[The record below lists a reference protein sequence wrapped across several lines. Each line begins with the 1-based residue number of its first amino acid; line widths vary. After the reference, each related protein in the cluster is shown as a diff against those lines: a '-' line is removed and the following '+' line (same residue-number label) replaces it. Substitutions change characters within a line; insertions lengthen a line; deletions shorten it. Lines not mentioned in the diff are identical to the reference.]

1 MQEKT
6 RDRIIYLT
14 LALGVVFL
22 RVFYISRV
30 RGPFVWTDEL
40 GYWGHAANL
49 TGNSW
54 AGVMNGMPWYA
65 FGYSLFLAPIFFLTN
80 DIVLMG
86 RLAVL
91 LNAAFSVAS
100 FFLAVQVVRRL
111 VDTKKAIVIGLT
123 AFAATSF
130 SAAIFQSYITWGETL
145 LTLLAWLLLYSLLRL
160 EEEPSFGKSLIAGL
174 LTGYAYMVHNR
185 MLAVVG
191 AVFLTL
197 IVLLILKKLQVR
209 HLAGFLLTFAAAF
222 LAYTLL
228 KRGLRSLILEDA
240 ALREFG
246 VETAIGK
253 ANTLAG
259 QVKKIGNLFTAAGFL
274 HFMSNFAG
282 QIWHFLSSAYLLTG
296 FGVILCIGRLS
307 AILRKQEEGVVSLW
321 LLPLFMIGATMAM
334 TALFFEEKA
343 VGSGSVRI
351 DTFFYGR
358 YNDVLIPFFVAA
370 GLCFLARLIWE
381 EKRQR
386 ISLIVCG
393 CVYLAASACV
403 YAQVGSIEN
412 FYLNTVSAASIYI
425 FHWLGG
431 FAVWKCVLLATG
443 VGVLMVAAAVLLK
456 NKRFAEVG
464 YGAICLVVSLLFAA
478 TAFFCMRTVIRGET
492 DYIATHASLYEYLN
506 AHAGRGDKV
515 YTLTEDKPAYDLQS
529 RLVDKQVIPVE
540 ASVAAQIPNGSY
552 LFLAT
557 EDIALLEEGGW
568 ESCAEAA
575 DYTVVQK
582 TGQAVQ

>member
-6 RDRIIYLT
+6 KDRIIYLT

-30 RGPFVWTDEL
+30 KGPFVWTDEL

-65 FGYSLFLAPIFFLTN
+65 FGYSLFLAPLFFLTN

-91 LNAAFSVAS
+91 LNMFFSVAS
-100 FFLAVQVVRRL
+100 FFLAVQVIRRL
-111 VDTKKAIVIGLT
+111 IDTKKAVVIGAT

-145 LTLLAWLLLYSLLRL
+145 LMLLVWLLLYLSLRL
-160 EEEPSFGKSLIAGL
+160 EEEPSFGKSFLIGIL
-174 LTGYAYMVHNR
+174 LGYAYMVHNR
-185 MLAVVG
+185 MLAVAA

-197 IVLLILKKLQVR
+197 IVLFFLKKVQGR
-209 HLAGFLLTFAAAF
+209 HLAGFFLAFAGAF
-222 LAYTLL
+222 LVYVLL

-240 ALREFG
+240 ALRELG

-253 ANTLAG
+253 ANTLAD
-259 QVKKIGNLFTAAGFL
+259 QVKKVGNLFTAAGFL
-274 HFMSNFAG
+274 HFMSNFVG
-282 QIWHFLSSAYLLTG
+282 QIWHFMSATYLITG
-296 FGVILCIGRLS
+296 FGVAYCVRRLS
-307 AILRKQEEGVVSLW
+307 AVLRKQEEGTVSLW
-321 LLPLFMIGATMAM
+321 LLPLLMLAGTIAM

-343 VGSGSVRI
+343 AGVGSVRI
-351 DTFFYGR
+351 DTYFYGR
-358 YNDVLIPFFVAA
+358 YNDVLLPFFIAA
-370 GLCFLARLIWE
+370 GLCFLARLTWT

-403 YAQVGSIEN
+403 YAQVRSIED
-412 FYLNTVSAASIYI
+412 FFLNTISAASIYI

-431 FAVWKCVLLATG
+431 FAVWKCVLIAAG
-443 VGVLMVAAAVLLK
+443 VGALVTAAAVFFK
-456 NKRFAEVG
+456 NKRFAEAG
-464 YGAICLVVSLLFAA
+464 YGVLCLGVSLLFAA

-506 AHAGRGDKV
+506 AHTDRGENV

-529 RLVDKQVIPVE
+529 RLVDKQVIPIE
-540 ASVAAQIPNGSY
+540 ASMAAQITEGSY

-557 EDIALLEEGGW
+557 EDIALLEAGVW
-568 ESCAEAA
+568 EPCVELA
-575 DYTVVQK
+575 DYAVAQK
-582 TGQAVQ
+582 VGQ